1 MVKQDSLEANTQPA
15 IYYSFA
21 QFSQG
26 TLTTYLIVRS
36 TPHPLSLAAAIRDQ
50 ILVGSS

>member
-15 IYYSFA
+15 IYYSLA

-26 TLTTYLIVRS
+26 TLTTYLIV
-36 TPHPLSLAAAIRDQ
+36 
-50 ILVGSS
+50 